1 MKKAIAIIPARGGS
15 KRIPKK
21 NIKDF
26 CGKPI
31 VAYSITAAVQSKA
44 FDEVMVSTD
53 DSEIADLAVR
63 YGACVPFLRSEKTAG
78 DYATTA
84 QVVMEV
90 LDEYKK
96 LGKEYDHAFCLYPT
110 APFVDSELIL
120 KAENLMKEKSPDE
133 IIAVTEFSYPPQRCY
148 CVDADGLLTYKY
160 KEYIDMRSQ
169 DLEKLYHDAGQFYI
183 YNVKALSAH
192 GGRIQDKIMPIVL
205 PAMLVQDIDT
215 IEDWTLA
222 ELKYNYWKKNNQ

>member
-63 YGACVPFLRSEKTAG
+63 YGACVSVKFSK
-78 DYATTA
+78 
-84 QVVMEV
+84 V
-90 LDEYKK
+90 LKK
-96 LGKEYDHAFCLYPT
+96 
-110 APFVDSELIL
+110 
-120 KAENLMKEKSPDE
+120 
-133 IIAVTEFSYPPQRCY
+133 
-148 CVDADGLLTYKY
+148 
-160 KEYIDMRSQ
+160 
-169 DLEKLYHDAGQFYI
+169 
-183 YNVKALSAH
+183 
-192 GGRIQDKIMPIVL
+192 
-205 PAMLVQDIDT
+205 
-215 IEDWTLA
+215 
-222 ELKYNYWKKNNQ
+222 